1 MRLERHGFVDTL
13 SKLFRYMQNLWW
25 WWKTC
30 CFVGRKH
37 NIVVTPPPAAVSKWT
52 LQPRSF
58 SFCKFSKKEIHFTL
72 LKQGAR
78 PASIFHK
85 GADLISS
92 VSHNSDFCVSVF
104 CVSNATIEARS
115 QPASVFHKGADLI
128 ASKALVHC
136 SSTLQCT
143 KGCVYLLKQKIT
155 SSPNVFQNTIPQFPR
170 CPCS

>member
-1 MRLERHGFVDTL
+1 MYA
-13 SKLFRYMQNLWW
+13 KLMVM
-25 WWKTC
+25 KTC

-78 PASIFHK
+78 PASVFHK
-85 GADLISS
+85 GANLISS
-92 VSHNSDFCVSVF
+92 VFRNSDFFVSVF
-104 CVSNATIEARS
+104 CVSNATMEARS
-115 QPASVFHKGADLI
+115 QPVSVFHKGADLI

-143 KGCVYLLKQKIT
+143 KGCVYFLKDKNNIFTQLLTKHN
-155 SSPNVFQNTIPQFPR
+155 STIP
-170 CPCS
+170 